1 LYVFYTNNTFT
12 LNKNKSFFA
21 ELNYEYHSPR
31 KDLFYEATQ
40 YSKLDAGLRYSIKEK
55 GWSFILLGTDIFRTY
70 MAYISTEINNT
81 PQRRSLYQDERML
94 RVGITYKFGNKKLA
108 VNQRE
113 SGNEEVQDRLK

>member
-1 LYVFYTNNTFT
+1 
-12 LNKNKSFFA
+12 
-21 ELNYEYHSPR
+21 
-31 KDLFYEATQ
+31 
-40 YSKLDAGLRYSIKEK
+40 
-55 GWSFILLGTDIFRTY
+55 